1 MEKYQLKLSNFDG
14 PLDLLLHLISK
25 AKIEIKDI
33 FVSEITEQYL
43 EYIRNSNIDD
53 LESTSEFLEMAAT
66 LLYIKSRSLLP
77 KERDIQEEESPED
90 ELVRRLEEYK
100 KYKEAA
106 LSMREFEKDSKG
118 IYYKLPEEIID
129 TRDSIYINADVDLL
143 VQAFRDLLKKV
154 SEKPSESDHVVIT
167 QDYVSM
173 HAQMRMISSRLRKE
187 KKIDFFSLF
196 SENPTRMEIAV
207 TFYAL
212 LELISQGRITV
223 AQEDT
228 FGNISIERKE
238 KKNES

>member
-43 EYIRNSNIDD
+43 EYIRESETED

-77 KERDIQEEESPED
+77 KEKTVTEEESPED

-100 KYKEAA
+100 KYKEASE
-106 LSMREFEKDSKG
+106 LMREFEKDSRG
-118 IYYKLPEEIID
+118 IYYKLPEEITD
-129 TRDSIYINADVDLL
+129 TREPVYLNADVDLL
-143 VQAFRDLLKKV
+143 CRAFSELLKREEKKPG
-154 SEKPSESDHVVIT
+154 SEDVVI
-167 QDYVSM
+167 QRDYVSM
-173 HAQMRMISSRLRKE
+173 HAQMRMITSRLGKERKV
-187 KKIDFFSLF
+187 DFFSLF
-196 SENPTRMEIAV
+196 SEHPTRMEIAV

-223 AQEDT
+223 LQDDT
-228 FGNISIERKE
+228 FGNIEIERKDRS
-238 KKNES
+238 NESR

>member
-1 MEKYQLKLSNFDG
+1 MEKYQLRLSNFDG

-25 AKIEIKDI
+25 AKIEIRDI

-43 EYIRNSNIDD
+43 EYIRSSNIDD

-77 KERDIQEEESPED
+77 REKAEAEEESPED
-90 ELVRRLEEYK
+90 ELVRRLEEYR

-106 LSMREFEKDSKG
+106 LEMRSFEKDGQG
-118 IYYKLPEEIID
+118 IFYKLPEEIID
-129 TRDSIYINADVDLL
+129 TRDSIYINADVGIL
-143 VQAFRDLLKKV
+143 VQAFRELLRKADNR
-154 SEKPSESDHVVIT
+154 PSAGEQVVVT

-187 KKIDFFSLF
+187 KKLDFFSLF

-212 LELISQGRITV
+212 LELISQGKISV
-223 AQEDT
+223 VQDDT
-228 FGNISIERKE
+228 FGNISIEQRNS
-238 KKNES
+238 KNEP